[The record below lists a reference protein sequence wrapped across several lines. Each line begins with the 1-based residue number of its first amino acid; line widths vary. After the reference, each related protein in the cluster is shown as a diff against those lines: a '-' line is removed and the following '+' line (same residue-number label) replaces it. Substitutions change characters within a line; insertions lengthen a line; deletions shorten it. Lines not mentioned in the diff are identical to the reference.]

1 MKALFIILHEMASIF
16 KCMGENSICEYS
28 DESSCLSYCQ
38 TSSKPSSPCLKPG
51 TIYMQ
56 APSLLRNNSTVWFMV
71 FILIFILGIVKI
83 KHVLVLLYHHIF
95 LGMELRNGDSYLPPV
110 SRMPISAFSDLAG
123 FGWRRPQSHVTRR
136 LVVQYTGVFY
146 RKTAYIS

>member
-1 MKALFIILHEMASIF
+1 MKALFIILHETASIL
-16 KCMGENSICEYS
+16 KCLGENSICEYS

-38 TSSKPSSPCLKPG
+38 TSSKLSSPCLKPG

-71 FILIFILGIVKI
+71 FILIFTFGIVKI

-95 LGMELRNGDSYLPPV
+95 LGMELRNDDSYLPPV

-123 FGWRRPQSHVTRR
+123 FG
-136 LVVQYTGVFY
+136 
-146 RKTAYIS
+146 